1 MKLTFDANNT
11 KVYDNILDQTQFK
24 KLFNFMN
31 FVPMVHKRSHGEWNR
46 VWGFG
51 DGDILMANRYIWPPG
66 SGLSWHNDSN
76 YLGAF
81 TFYCH
86 DYWSPEWGG
95 EFLTAEANEYI
106 LPDKKDIEW
115 KVFDNQPLYD
125 TIMDQGVGH
134 YIQPKPNRLVLN
146 KGGPHGILHKVN
158 KSTVNSGP
166 RITLQG
172 FIRAKGIEEDCCSE

>member
-1 MKLTFDANNT
+1 
-11 KVYDNILDQTQFK
+11 
-24 KLFNFMN
+24 
-31 FVPMVHKRSHGEWNR
+31 
-46 VWGFG
+46 
-51 DGDILMANRYIWPPG
+51 MANRYIWPRNKVRKFNYPEDCLTPFFEFVNKQIEESGLWSEEEKNDITTVVMTPYIWPPG